1 MNAVVL
7 SGGKILGAGAF
18 VYAESSGGGS
28 NTGGGS
34 TQIFNYANFIGPP
47 AGVRLAFEAFQPSP
61 STDTYI
67 QLPGISPS
75 HQAGG
80 VWRTTQVNVSTF
92 TTTFNFTVNNAG
104 FTASGSQFASIN
116 GLTFC
121 VQNSNST
128 TNPSG
133 NYGDNAT
140 GVSNL
145 CGYGVDGS
153 APFGTVPGNSIAIK
167 FDSTVGSQQS
177 CNGGKQGTALCSS
190 IGLYINGGPTQELCS
205 CNDLQPYGI
214 SFYNNHSYTAT
225 VTYDGTIL
233 TLVLLDTTSSVQARY
248 TWPVNIFA
256 AMANSNLA
264 YVGFTGGQV
273 YTSTQVTNGA
283 YQYLNSWVFYD
294 GSGGT
299 YSRLAAPM
307 FSPSAGSYAGTQT
320 VTISYPPG
328 ATCYYTTNG
337 LLPTSAS
344 TQYTGAIT
352 VSASTVI
359 NAVAIESGF
368 TDSYVS
374 LANYVIAGSGHTI
387 NLPSGFASA
396 SNLVILTGYAYIS
409 GSTLYVTDGT
419 GTGGPF
425 GNAGFAVGAA
435 WYAAP
440 VTITTFTS
448 NATLQFVSSH
458 NGGQNDVGMTF
469 CIQNQSAPVSSPG
482 AYLAATGGITALG
495 PCAGSFGYGPN
506 TIAIGDGT
514 STTGGLLN
522 SVAVSFNLET
532 NGVGI
537 YTNGASPTGSDTT
550 LTALTLANGNPIT
563 AAFSYNGTTLQLI
576 LTDTVTL
583 GSQTLSWSVNIPSIV
598 GANTAYVGFTAAN
611 GFGYAN
617 QTVSA
622 WTL

>member
-1 MNAVVL
+1 MSSVVL
-7 SGGKILGAGAF
+7 SGGKILG
-18 VYAESSGGGS
+18 SGGNIFLEGFPSGGTGAGS
-28 NTGGGS
+28 NPVFSYG
-34 TQIFNYANFIGPP
+34 NFIGPP
-47 AGVRLAFEAFQPSP
+47 SGVRLAFEAFQPSP

-67 QLPGISPS
+67 QLPGITPS

-80 VWRTTQVNVSTF
+80 VWYTTQINVSTF

-104 FTASGSQFASIN
+104 FTTSGSQFASIN
-116 GLTFC
+116 GITFC

-167 FDSTVGSQQS
+167 FDSTIGSQQS
-177 CNGGKQGTALCSS
+177 CNGGARGTALPSS

-214 SFYNNHSYTAT
+214 NFYNNHSYTAT

-233 TLVLLDTTSSVQARY
+233 TLILLDTTSNVQARY
-248 TWPVNIFA
+248 TWPVNIYA
-256 AMANSNLA
+256 AMGNSNLA

-273 YTSTQVTNGA
+273 YTSTQVANGA
-283 YQYLNSWVFYD
+283 YQYLNSWSFHD
-294 GSGGT
+294 GSVGT
-299 YSRLAAPM
+299 YSRLASPI
-307 FSPSAGSYAGTQT
+307 FSPAAGPYASPQT
-320 VTISYPPG
+320 VTISGPSG
-328 ATCYYTTNG
+328 ATIYYTTNG

-344 TQYTGAIT
+344 TQYTGAIS
-352 VSASTVI
+352 VSSSTVI
-359 NAVAIESGF
+359 NAIAIQSGL

-374 LANYVIAGSGHTI
+374 LANYIITSSGNTI
-387 NLPSGFASA
+387 NFPSGFAGVSG
-396 SNLVILTGYAYIS
+396 LVILTGYAYIS
-409 GSTLYVTDGT
+409 GGNLYVTDGT

-425 GNAGFAVGAA
+425 GNAGFATGAA

-440 VTITTFTS
+440 VIISTFSS

-469 CIQNQSAPVSSPG
+469 CIQNQSSPVSSPG
-482 AYLAATGGITALG
+482 SYLAATGGITALG

-506 TIAIGDGT
+506 TIAISDGT
-514 STTGGLLN
+514 SATGGLLN
-522 SVAVSFNLET
+522 SVAISFNVELNSVGMYT
-532 NGVGI
+532 NGVI
-537 YTNGASPTGSDTT
+537 PTGSDTT
-550 LTALTLANGNPIT
+550 LSTLTLSSGNPIT
-563 AAFSYNGTTLQLI
+563 SAFSYNGTTLQLV
-576 LTDTVTL
+576 LTDTITL

-598 GANTAYVGFTAAN
+598 GGNTAYVGFTASN

-617 QTVSA
+617 QVVSA
-622 WTL
+622 WTF